1 MSDLTGRVVAITGA
15 SSGIGRATALE
26 FARAGCDVSACARRV
41 DRLREL
47 VREIESIG
55 RRGLAVEADVDRES
69 DVRRFVDE
77 TVRVFGR
84 LDVMVNN
91 AGYGVRGTV
100 EQTPGADFEAL
111 MRTNYLGTVY
121 GCQAA
126 LRHMRARGS
135 GVVINVSSI
144 VGFRSLPNGAAY
156 AATKA
161 AQISLTESLRV
172 ELDGTGIHAVSVH
185 PIVTRTEFAEVARR
199 KSGDRP
205 GRPLGPSQSAE
216 HVARRIVASARR
228 PRAEVHPSA
237 ISRLLSVAN
246 AVSPAL
252 VDAWAKGVARG
263 ARAKA

>member
-1 MSDLTGRVVAITGA
+1 MARDLNGHVVAITGA
-15 SSGIGRATALE
+15 SAGIGRASAIE
-26 FARAGCDVSACARRV
+26 FARAGCDVAVCARRL
-41 DRLREL
+41 DRLVEV
-47 VREIESIG
+47 VRDIEALG
-55 RRGLAVEADVDRES
+55 RRGLAVACDVDREA
-69 DVRRFVDE
+69 DVHRFVDE
-77 TVRVFGR
+77 TVRALGR

-100 EQTPGADFEAL
+100 ETTPSSDFEAL

-126 LRHMRARGS
+126 LRHMRSRGV
-135 GVVINVSSI
+135 GVIINVSSI

-172 ELDGTGIHAVSVH
+172 ELDGTGIRAVSVH

-205 GRPLGPSQSAE
+205 GRPLGPAQSAE
-216 HVARRIVASARR
+216 HVARRIVAAARR
-228 PRAEVHPSA
+228 PRPEEHPSA
-237 ISRLLSVAN
+237 LSRVLSVAN
-246 AVSPAL
+246 AVAPSV
-252 VDAWAKGVARG
+252 VDAWAR
-263 ARAKA
+263 RATRSR